1 MLSALTKRT
10 LVLGAV
16 MVLATLALAEIPA
29 ILALI
34 TKSLVDL
41 LVSGRS
47 FYLGPYLLKGPLFL
61 GCVYCALLL
70 LQYVGNIGLFSLG
83 EHLTEAASYDVH
95 IAVMRA
101 GIGFQSLRYFE
112 DPAFHNHRAILERT
126 AFYTPLGLV
135 RVLID
140 ACAVVATTVGMAVLL
155 GKLHPLLPVLIIASG
170 IPDMLVQRRAH
181 RMAYEGL
188 VATAEEERRKD
199 YCRTVLTTSEYA
211 GEVRLYSLVGFFVS
225 KYKQGTQRIG
235 GIFDRIRKQQL
246 KLTALSG
253 LFLSAGTMLPFL
265 WLVNKGIHGQASLGQ
280 LAMYIV
286 AIFVIQQQLSRA
298 AQTMAGHQ
306 DLISATQVLADWLQ
320 RKPEF
325 AGPSH
330 QMLAL
335 RHAAPPKLILDNV
348 WFKYPGMSE
357 FTLKGINLEIPE
369 GSSLALVGR
378 NGCGKST
385 LVKLL
390 CRLYDPDHG
399 MILYDGNDIK
409 RMSVSELRRSIGVIF
424 QDFLRYELT
433 VNENIGLSA
442 LIDQATAES
451 IGEAA
456 VKAGAADFI
465 AGLPYGFDS
474 VLGREFAE
482 GVDLSAGQ
490 WQRVALARA
499 LFREAGL
506 LILDEPTASLDVATE
521 AMIYAHFN
529 QVTAGRTSILVSHR
543 LSTVRMA
550 DQIAVID
557 GGRVAEHGSHDRL
570 MALNGIYAKMFTRQA
585 EKYYE
590 SGVQQA
596 I

>member
-1 MLSALTKRT
+1 
-10 LVLGAV
+10 
-16 MVLATLALAEIPA
+16 
-29 ILALI
+29 
-34 TKSLVDL
+34 
-41 LVSGRS
+41 
-47 FYLGPYLLKGPLFL
+47 
-61 GCVYCALLL
+61 
-70 LQYVGNIGLFSLG
+70 
-83 EHLTEAASYDVH
+83 
-95 IAVMRA
+95 
-101 GIGFQSLRYFE
+101 
-112 DPAFHNHRAILERT
+112 
-126 AFYTPLGLV
+126 
-135 RVLID
+135 
-140 ACAVVATTVGMAVLL
+140 
-155 GKLHPLLPVLIIASG
+155 
-170 IPDMLVQRRAH
+170 
-181 RMAYEGL
+181 
-188 VATAEEERRKD
+188 
-199 YCRTVLTTSEYA
+199 
-211 GEVRLYSLVGFFVS
+211 
-225 KYKQGTQRIG
+225 
-235 GIFDRIRKQQL
+235 
-246 KLTALSG
+246 
-253 LFLSAGTMLPFL
+253 
-265 WLVNKGIHGQASLGQ
+265 
-280 LAMYIV
+280 
-286 AIFVIQQQLSRA
+286 
-298 AQTMAGHQ
+298 
-306 DLISATQVLADWLQ
+306 
-320 RKPEF
+320 
-325 AGPSH
+325 
-330 QMLAL
+330 
-335 RHAAPPKLILDNV
+335 
-348 WFKYPGMSE
+348 
-357 FTLKGINLEIPE
+357 
-369 GSSLALVGR
+369 
-378 NGCGKST
+378 
-385 LVKLL
+385 LL